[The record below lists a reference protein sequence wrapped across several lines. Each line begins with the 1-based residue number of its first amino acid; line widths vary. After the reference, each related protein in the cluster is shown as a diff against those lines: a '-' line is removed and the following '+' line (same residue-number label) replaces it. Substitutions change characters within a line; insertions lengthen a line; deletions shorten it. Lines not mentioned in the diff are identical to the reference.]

1 MVSTH
6 NLRLYLEDL
15 NEATWIVN
23 ISAENIPILLFEFI
37 VFNTHTTTTPKLR
50 RICCCGMK
58 PELTILERLVPWEL
72 NVDIFFKLFLSDLD
86 EKITKTQEKLSYWCP
101 HIFFKQRINDYTSK
115 CFTAESSQHPLVPF
129 KSLQSW
135 GSKIYTAFCRCKGV
149 CLLRFLMKIAE
160 HCLHSAI
167 KCDLAAK
174 FSGKFVIS
182 LVSFDP
188 HPFLPD

>member
-115 CFTAESSQHPLVPF
+115 CFTAESHLSIPS
-129 KSLQSW
+129 SLLSL
-135 GSKIYTAFCRCKGV
+135 CRAEVLKFIQPSADAKGFV
-149 CLLRFLMKIAE
+149 FLDFWWK
-160 HCLHSAI
+160 
-167 KCDLAAK
+167 
-174 FSGKFVIS
+174 
-182 LVSFDP
+182 
-188 HPFLPD
+188 